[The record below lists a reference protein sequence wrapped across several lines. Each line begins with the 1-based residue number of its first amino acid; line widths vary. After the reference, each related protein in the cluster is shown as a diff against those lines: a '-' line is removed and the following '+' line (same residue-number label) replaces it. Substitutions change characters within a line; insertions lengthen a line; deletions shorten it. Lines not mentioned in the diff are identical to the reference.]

1 MSAKRLGK
9 GLKALIRSDKDRG
22 KNDSFPLKT
31 KTQSIFKIKLNHI
44 HPNPNQPRKLFD
56 VTALNELAASISEK
70 GLISPITVRK
80 VKNGYELIAGERRW
94 RALKHLKK
102 RTVPAYV
109 LDTKNSSD
117 IMEMAL
123 VENIQREDLNSI
135 EESEAYAVL
144 NKKYGLSHESI
155 AKAVGKKRVT
165 ISNSLRL
172 LKLPLEIRR
181 SLIEKKISAGH
192 ARAILQM
199 KSPSAMIKVWEVIME
214 KNLSARLILA
224 DKKYFL
230 SIQSEVLDGRIFL
243 SGKVDQP
250 EEKIKITK
258 MAWETKG
265 VRSVKNAITIKG
277 QTNFKSTAKDIMITS
292 QLRSALIFNKK
303 TKSRNYTLET
313 INRNIYI
320 FGIAMD
326 KEEKKEVLNE
336 ANKIYDVNNIFPS
349 IYLVTELSRNKI

>member
-1 MSAKRLGK
+1 MSVKRLGK
-9 GLKALIRSDKDRG
+9 GLEALIRSDNDKG
-22 KNDSFPLKT
+22 KSDSASLKT

-135 EESEAYAVL
+135 EESEAYDVL

-192 ARAILQM
+192 ARAILQT

-214 KNLSARLILA
+214 KNLSVRDAENMVKAKQPNQSKKRTTLKNIDHQMAPIENKLIEILGT
-224 DKKYFL
+224 KVKLKSSQKGGKIEISYF
-230 SIQSEVLDGRIFL
+230 SIDDLDRI
-243 SGKVDQP
+243 
-250 EEKIKITK
+250 I
-258 MAWETKG
+258 
-265 VRSVKNAITIKG
+265 
-277 QTNFKSTAKDIMITS
+277 DIIS
-292 QLRSALIFNKK
+292 S
-303 TKSRNYTLET
+303 
-313 INRNIYI
+313 
-320 FGIAMD
+320 
-326 KEEKKEVLNE
+326 
-336 ANKIYDVNNIFPS
+336 
-349 IYLVTELSRNKI
+349 

>member
-1 MSAKRLGK
+1 MSVKRLGK
-9 GLKALIRSDKDRG
+9 GLEALIRSDKDKV
-22 KNDSFPLKT
+22 KNDPAPLKT
-31 KTQSIFKIKLNHI
+31 KTESISKIKLNHI

-172 LKLPLEIRR
+172 LKLPLEIRK

-192 ARAILQM
+192 ARAILQT
-199 KSPSAMIKVWEVIME
+199 KSPSTMIKVWEDYYG
-214 KNLSARLILA
+214 KNLSVRDAENMVKSKQPNQSKKRKALKNKDHQIAPIENKLIEILGT
-224 DKKYFL
+224 KVKL
-230 SIQSEVLDGRIFL
+230 KSSQKG
-243 SGKVDQP
+243 GKD
-250 EEKIKITK
+250 
-258 MAWETKG
+258 
-265 VRSVKNAITIKG
+265 
-277 QTNFKSTAKDIMITS
+277 
-292 QLRSALIFNKK
+292 
-303 TKSRNYTLET
+303 
-313 INRNIYI
+313 
-320 FGIAMD
+320 
-326 KEEKKEVLNE
+326 
-336 ANKIYDVNNIFPS
+336 
-349 IYLVTELSRNKI
+349 

>member
-1 MSAKRLGK
+1 MSVKRLGK
-9 GLKALIRSDKDRG
+9 GLEALIRSDKDKV
-22 KNDSFPLKT
+22 KNDPALLKT
-31 KTQSIFKIKLNHI
+31 KTESISKIKLNHI

-56 VTALNELAASISEK
+56 ITALNELAASISEK

-109 LDTKNSSD
+109 LDTKNNSD

-172 LKLPLEIRR
+172 LKLPLEIRK
-181 SLIEKKISAGH
+181 SLIERKISAGH
-192 ARAILQM
+192 ARAILQT
-199 KSPSAMIKVWEVIME
+199 KSPSTMIKVWEIIME
-214 KNLSARLILA
+214 KNLSVRDAENMVKSKQPNQSKKRRALKNKDHQIAAIENKLIEILGT
-224 DKKYFL
+224 KVKLKSSQKGGKIEISYF
-230 SIQSEVLDGRIFL
+230 SIDDLDRI
-243 SGKVDQP
+243 
-250 EEKIKITK
+250 I
-258 MAWETKG
+258 
-265 VRSVKNAITIKG
+265 
-277 QTNFKSTAKDIMITS
+277 DIIS
-292 QLRSALIFNKK
+292 S
-303 TKSRNYTLET
+303 
-313 INRNIYI
+313 
-320 FGIAMD
+320 
-326 KEEKKEVLNE
+326 
-336 ANKIYDVNNIFPS
+336 
-349 IYLVTELSRNKI
+349 

>member
-9 GLKALIRSDKDRG
+9 GLKALIRSDKDG
-22 KNDSFPLKT
+22 EKSDSFSLKT

-70 GLISPITVRK
+70 GLISPVTVRK

-109 LDTKNSSD
+109 LDTKNSLD

-144 NKKYGLSHESI
+144 SKKYGLSHESI

-192 ARAILQM
+192 ARAILQT

-214 KNLSARLILA
+214 KNLSVRDAENMVKAKQPNQSKKRTTLKNIDHQMAPIENKLIEILGT
-224 DKKYFL
+224 KVKLKSSQKGGKIEISYF
-230 SIQSEVLDGRIFL
+230 SIDDLDRI
-243 SGKVDQP
+243 
-250 EEKIKITK
+250 I
-258 MAWETKG
+258 
-265 VRSVKNAITIKG
+265 
-277 QTNFKSTAKDIMITS
+277 DIIS
-292 QLRSALIFNKK
+292 S
-303 TKSRNYTLET
+303 
-313 INRNIYI
+313 
-320 FGIAMD
+320 
-326 KEEKKEVLNE
+326 
-336 ANKIYDVNNIFPS
+336 
-349 IYLVTELSRNKI
+349 

>member
-9 GLKALIRSDKDRG
+9 GLKALIRSDKDGG
-22 KNDSFPLKT
+22 KSDSFSLKT

-102 RTVPAYV
+102 RSAPAYV

-117 IMEMAL
+117 VIEMAL

-144 NKKYGLSHESI
+144 NKKYGLTHASI

-172 LKLPLEIRR
+172 LKLPLEIRK

-192 ARAILQM
+192 ARAILQT

-214 KNLSARLILA
+214 KNLSVRDAENMVKAKQPNQSKKRKALKNKDHQIAPIEDKLIEILGT
-224 DKKYFL
+224 KVKLKSSQKGGKIEISYF
-230 SIQSEVLDGRIFL
+230 SIDDLDRI
-243 SGKVDQP
+243 
-250 EEKIKITK
+250 I
-258 MAWETKG
+258 
-265 VRSVKNAITIKG
+265 
-277 QTNFKSTAKDIMITS
+277 DIIS
-292 QLRSALIFNKK
+292 S
-303 TKSRNYTLET
+303 
-313 INRNIYI
+313 
-320 FGIAMD
+320 
-326 KEEKKEVLNE
+326 
-336 ANKIYDVNNIFPS
+336 
-349 IYLVTELSRNKI
+349 

>member
-1 MSAKRLGK
+1 MSVKRLGK
-9 GLKALIRSDKDRG
+9 GLEALIRSDKDKG
-22 KNDSFPLKT
+22 KNDSASLKT
-31 KTQSIFKIKLNHI
+31 KTESISKIKLNHI

-172 LKLPLEIRR
+172 LKLPLEIRK

-192 ARAILQM
+192 ARAILQT
-199 KSPSAMIKVWEVIME
+199 KSPSTMIKVWEVIME
-214 KNLSARLILA
+214 KNLSVRDAENMVKAKQPNQSKKRRALKNKDHQIAPIENKLIEILGT
-224 DKKYFL
+224 KVKLKSSQKGGKIEISYF
-230 SIQSEVLDGRIFL
+230 SIDDLDRI
-243 SGKVDQP
+243 
-250 EEKIKITK
+250 I
-258 MAWETKG
+258 
-265 VRSVKNAITIKG
+265 
-277 QTNFKSTAKDIMITS
+277 DIIS
-292 QLRSALIFNKK
+292 S
-303 TKSRNYTLET
+303 
-313 INRNIYI
+313 
-320 FGIAMD
+320 
-326 KEEKKEVLNE
+326 
-336 ANKIYDVNNIFPS
+336 
-349 IYLVTELSRNKI
+349 

>member
-1 MSAKRLGK
+1 MSVKRLGK
-9 GLKALIRSDKDRG
+9 GLEALIRSDQDKG
-22 KNDSFPLKT
+22 KNDSNLLKT
-31 KTQSIFKIKLNHI
+31 KTESISKIKLNDI

-56 VTALNELAASISEK
+56 IAALNELAASISEK
-70 GLISPITVRK
+70 GLISPVTVRK

-109 LDTKNSSD
+109 LDAKNSSD

-172 LKLPLEIRR
+172 LKLPLEIRK

-192 ARAILQM
+192 ARAILQT
-199 KSPSAMIKVWEVIME
+199 KSPSIMIKVWEVIME
-214 KNLSARLILA
+214 KNLSVRDAENLVKA
-224 DKKYFL
+224 KKPDH
-230 SIQSEVLDGRIFL
+230 S
-243 SGKVDQP
+243 
-250 EEKIKITK
+250 
-258 MAWETKG
+258 
-265 VRSVKNAITIKG
+265 
-277 QTNFKSTAKDIMITS
+277 
-292 QLRSALIFNKK
+292 
-303 TKSRNYTLET
+303 
-313 INRNIYI
+313 
-320 FGIAMD
+320 
-326 KEEKKEVLNE
+326 KKEM
-336 ANKIYDVNNIFPS
+336 ASKNKDHQMAPIENKLIEILGTKVKLKSSQKGGKIEISYFS
-349 IYLVTELSRNKI
+349 IDDLDRIIDLISS

>member
-1 MSAKRLGK
+1 MSVKRLGK
-9 GLKALIRSDKDRG
+9 GLEALIRSDNDKG
-22 KNDSFPLKT
+22 KSDSASLKT

-70 GLISPITVRK
+70 GLISPVTVRK

-192 ARAILQM
+192 ARAILQT

-214 KNLSARLILA
+214 KNLSVRDAENMVKAKQPNQSKKRTTLKNIDHQMAPIENKLIEILGT
-224 DKKYFL
+224 KVKLKSSQKGGKIEISYF
-230 SIQSEVLDGRIFL
+230 SIDDLDRI
-243 SGKVDQP
+243 
-250 EEKIKITK
+250 I
-258 MAWETKG
+258 
-265 VRSVKNAITIKG
+265 
-277 QTNFKSTAKDIMITS
+277 DIIS
-292 QLRSALIFNKK
+292 S
-303 TKSRNYTLET
+303 
-313 INRNIYI
+313 
-320 FGIAMD
+320 
-326 KEEKKEVLNE
+326 
-336 ANKIYDVNNIFPS
+336 
-349 IYLVTELSRNKI
+349 